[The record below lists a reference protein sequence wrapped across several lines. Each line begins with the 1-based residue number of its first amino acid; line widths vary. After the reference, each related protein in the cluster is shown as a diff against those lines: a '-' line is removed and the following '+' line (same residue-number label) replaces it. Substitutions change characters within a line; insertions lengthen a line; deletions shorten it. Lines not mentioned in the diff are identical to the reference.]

1 MKHSSIKSTFLRP
14 VLGALLIPG
23 LLSCG
28 NLPRKTTTGSVSQST
43 PETLQRPA
51 TTAIRL
57 NSATRAEL
65 ERLPGIGRV
74 LAERIVA
81 HRNRYGPFRRVEHLM
96 IVPGISE
103 RKFRE
108 LRLLIIAE

>member
-1 MKHSSIKSTFLRP
+1 MKQSSTRSTFLHP
-14 VLGALLIPG
+14 VLAALLIPG

-28 NLPRKTTTGSVSQST
+28 KLPRKTATTSVSQST
-43 PETLQRPA
+43 SETTQPRA
-51 TTAIRL
+51 TTPIRL
-57 NSATRAEL
+57 NSATGAEL

-96 IVPGISE
+96 IVRGISE

-108 LRLLIIAE
+108 LRPLIAE